1 MLLKVHCNTKAY
13 NVLHLTKDVP
23 CVSMFRSKS
32 SFWPLKRG
40 AKSLDVAEN
49 KTGHPTK
56 LSATWSA
63 VAALNQVYFVL
74 QCW

>member
-1 MLLKVHCNTKAY
+1 M
-13 NVLHLTKDVP
+13 
-23 CVSMFRSKS
+23 SMFRSKS

-49 KTGHPTK
+49 KTTHSPK

-74 QCW
+74 